1 MAAEKYEESLRLQ
14 LEIEKEKKRPVGTL
28 ERTAGTLNTVQSRGL
43 VNETGEDLK
52 RYGVE
57 HLEKQ
62 KKAIDE
68 TADAFFRL
76 GIEAENEAREELKA
90 ANIKDKIKVKAPVKG
105 GKTETDY
112 AAELAD
118 ARIRAQRKV
127 EAARIAVMVEGREKR
142 KALAE
147 KEYNDTLAAIA
158 KEERD
163 TLAKLEKSRKAGR
176 KVTPEEEK
184 QVKDDATAQRALA
197 QVQYLQDTYNIEK
210 EWREKNS
217 QAWID
222 YNKEYGTYQDKRL
235 AITQDY
241 ALRMAR
247 AETEGEKELLKKRRN
262 NDLKELDFGEF
273 KKTVNLADV
282 FGNLDEQ
289 STEALSALRDKL
301 KEYINGAAKELRP
314 SDLKELQNALTD
326 IDLKIADRKPFRE
339 LKRSLAEYGES
350 QAAVESA
357 QEDLNTVM
365 AGGEVVTGMYRD
377 ETGRL
382 VAGLLT
388 QEQAERNLA
397 AAQNNRLKKQAALAQ
412 SLQGVAGC
420 HPTVRLPVPS
430 SPHWKALASLL
441 TRM

>member
-1 MAAEKYEESLRLQ
+1 MLQ
-14 LEIEKEKKRPVGTL
+14 LEIEKEKKRPVSTL

-76 GIEAENEAREELKA
+76 GIEAENEARKELKA
-90 ANIKDKIKVKAPVKG
+90 ANIKDKIKVKTPVKG

-112 AAELAD
+112 QNELAD
-118 ARIRAQRKV
+118 ARIRAQQKV

-147 KEYNDTLAAIA
+147 KEYNDTLAAID

-176 KVTPEEEK
+176 KVTPEEER
-184 QVKDDATAQRALA
+184 QVKDGATAQRALA
-197 QVQYLQDTYNIEK
+197 QVQYLQNTYNIEK
-210 EWREKNS
+210 EWRDKNR

-241 ALRMAR
+241 SLKIAR
-247 AETEGEKELLKKRRN
+247 AETEGEKELLKKRE
-262 NDLKELDFGEF
+262 NDPKELDFGEF

-289 STEALSALRDKL
+289 STETLSALRDKL

-314 SDLKELQNALTD
+314 SDLEELQNALTD
-326 IDLKIADRKPFRE
+326 IDTKIADRKPFRE

-365 AGGEVVTGMYRD
+365 AGGEVVTGKYRD

-412 SLQGVAGC
+412 SLQGVAGRMSSYGRC
-420 HPTVRLPVPS
+420 RYHHLHTGRLRR
-430 SPHWKALASLL
+430 HC
-441 TRM
+441 